1 MYKFS
6 SIKAEVLSNLLNNP
20 AITPRELNMAVNR
33 AYQRTASALDG
44 INTDYTLTI
53 NTATPFR
60 MLPDQVID
68 TKEVRYIDSDTD
80 HGTIL
85 KQSLQLFQGEEAS
98 GIPASF
104 YLDNP
109 RTRDYSVI
117 YFNPSPSTGTI
128 QIDCRIIPSALTDD
142 DAEMRLKDDEMDIVI
157 NLASSFLA
165 ARYNPQMYALYKNEY
180 KDALFT
186 AQENRKRMQ
195 NLTEFP
201 TLEVSDDYYN
211 NPLAWLTTED

>member
-117 YFNPSPSTGTI
+117 YFNPAPTSGTI

-142 DAEMRLKDDEMDIVI
+142 DAEMRLKDDEVDIVI